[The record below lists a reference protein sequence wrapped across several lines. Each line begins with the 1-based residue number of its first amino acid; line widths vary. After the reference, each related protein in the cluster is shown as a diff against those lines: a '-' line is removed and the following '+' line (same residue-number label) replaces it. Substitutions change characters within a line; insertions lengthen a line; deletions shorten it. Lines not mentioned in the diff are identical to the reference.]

1 MSTITA
7 VSRPPRRPVSGRA
20 VRSARWARAP
30 IAGLAAALAATARWP
45 QPAAAAPR
53 DLRRRRARR
62 CTSRPALMRMHARAR
77 RTRVPRPQAGPEGT
91 LVYPLNPPAG
101 MLTSAG
107 YDAAFRACL
116 KLAVTGGRPT
126 ARYRAIASHALRQA
140 ECMRAHGITRYPSPA
155 TIGGG
160 IHSPDFTTL
169 GLDTHTPQFQAA
181 GRACGMAGGL
191 WQTQWWWP
199 PGRCSGDRRRG
210 AQGGF
215 GRRGPPA
222 GATLVV
228 FVVVTVATAAGLR
241 RSGPGH
247 QLQRGIRDR
256 FPPLPR
262 RRPLGDD
269 RRGEGDPR
277 ATGRTRHLRG
287 VHPGG
292 RLSGDHDQPHR
303 AGSSPMAARAR
314 SRGQ

>member
-7 VSRPPRRPVSGRA
+7 VSR
-20 VRSARWARAP
+20 
-30 IAGLAAALAATARWP
+30 IAGLAAALAATAALAAACGGSSP
-45 QPAAAAPR
+45 GPAASPGQALYQQAR
-53 DLRRRRARR
+53 TYADCMRAHGVPE
-62 CTSRPALMRMHARAR
+62 SPD
-77 RTRVPRPQAGPEGT
+77 PRPGPEGT

-126 ARYRAIASHALRQA
+126 ARYQAIASHALRQA

-181 GRACGMAGGL
+181 GRACGWPACGRCSGGGRR
-191 WQTQWWWP
+191 
-199 PGRCSGDRRRG
+199 GRCSGDRRRG

-215 GRRGPPA
+215 GGRGPPA
-222 GATLVV
+222 GANPG
-228 FVVVTVATAAGLR
+228 GLR
-241 RSGPGH
+241 GGDRGHRGRPARSGPGH

-256 FPPLPR
+256 FHPLPR
-262 RRPLGDD
+262 CRPRGDD

-277 ATGRTRHLRG
+277 ATGRDSPPAG
-287 VHPGG
+287 GDPGG
-292 RLSGDHDQPHR
+292 WLSGDHDQPHV
-303 AGSSPMAARAR
+303 PVQPIWP
-314 SRGQ
+314 RGGQVSGR